1 MAPQNIHRPPADSNS
16 ICRGN
21 SEAAKNGFFGTYSG
35 STETLIGLPGA
46 NAEPVSTASLQEPPP
61 PGKIPDIGAVRFLT
75 AFGQLDTH
83 ALVSSKGKNNTRS
96 VAGTPYQGVSWDEI
110 LRLVETPSAT
120 DKGDAQFFIPSTYR
134 GFDGRAHAAQKEHGS
149 FRCLTVDIDSGN
161 HDIDTIVDAVTATTP
176 GTSAVVYSSSSSK
189 PDSRKWRVLIPL
201 ATPVSGDDFPDTEL
215 ALFALLAAYGISAD
229 PTLSRVG
236 QPVFLPNIPPQK
248 RDEFGRPIFYQWR
261 KLAGD
266 VLVLDDTSTIITTR
280 DRLRFDR
287 ETERAE
293 SVRRASERRARH
305 LAHVKATGDDFE
317 PIRHFN
323 DSHTVANMLAHYG
336 FEQDPS
342 GRPDYKSPLSSSGSY
357 STQDRGDHW
366 VSVSAWGHTHNVGRR
381 TASGNRCGSAFDLYV
396 FFEHGGDV
404 REAARAY
411 AHEVRPP
418 KPKASSLVAPDAQAP
433 AKPCRIEP
441 LVDQGEEVEL
451 DDYRRE
457 MRSRLADWFDAG
469 KPRGRTAIL
478 AAPAGTGKTTAVDAL
493 ALPHYDRV
501 AFGIPTHANKAER
514 LSSLVRL
521 PILEESDVAA
531 FPRLDSETCQ
541 SFTDEQAEDLRA
553 RGNKKATSAQR
564 AQTLGFGVRGT
575 ACRGCPLAPWRE
587 LPPKPDADLAQWTGE
602 DAGILDNVQDSEPV
616 DEFSDIQ
623 CRYWRE
629 VARAEAAAIKV
640 ATLDR
645 IARTAQTIF
654 GKDSGRSLLV
664 LDERALE
671 TVAPVVDVSVVKLE
685 LLVEA
690 LEGAALR
697 LCEER
702 DRKDK
707 KPTATKRRDAA
718 DLATD
723 SLFDSEEDRTRR
735 KETRT
740 RERHRN
746 KSLDRDSRR
755 TDDRIEYVSQL
766 AAVAHDIAGRLRE
779 KADSRKFGFFPVSVL
794 RDTRKTRKL
803 LENGPDGWF
812 PDTLVVRG
820 RVVKSPAKVLADV
833 LERSLPPD
841 AIVDARALDLV
852 RRVHGLKTDLL
863 VLSVQELDGG
873 ETSNVPAAD
882 RRVSSSV
889 QGTWTVRL
897 PKAADVL
904 FLDGT
909 ADTTVLAKRLGTQA
923 IENLTP
929 PARLRRQ
936 APARQLAGDLHRGS
950 SLSTVSR
957 TLEQGLLAL
966 PGCRRVGI
974 IMLAC
979 HRDKLF
985 PRDRD
990 GNDIRTDES
999 RELVPDHVLRR
1010 IARDPSGRLLVEHYG
1025 GGRDRASNDW
1035 IRDADGLILLGTPRP
1050 SSSAVVGELVRRLD
1064 VDALRRGSAWGDV
1077 LWDAQTTD
1085 GRVVRCKG
1093 RGYLDAAWAGAAAAC
1108 TRVALRQAL
1117 ERARTVLAVSDDSS
1131 EGPGGIP
1138 VLVVSAEGGLG
1149 LPVLESLPEPVS
1161 RGARKVAAVVERL
1174 IRDAA
1179 PGCETRED
1187 GCPAGG
1193 GPACA
1198 THPIGQRSLLIGRI
1212 AQDGPPPPS
1221 SRLVLSALL
1230 EEPSRQRGAISVR
1243 QARTWIAEA
1252 LAVGLIVS
1260 EGRTTTARYGLPTPV
1275 EVGPPADESD
1285 YQNDNLIESTCDPVS
1300 ETVRETPVSDPSWEP
1315 KQEDDPFQRLAVALG
1330 PDWRDDWG
1338 NDLEAYRQG
1347 GWTPYPD
1354 RPLDPPPRVS
1364 YSREDEPSDARRLPS
1379 VPQATGRPR
1388 RWLGVEVTGANKR
1401 ETSRQT
1407 TTPKGL
1413 PVGPTEPS
1421 G

>member
-1 MAPQNIHRPPADSNS
+1 MASQNIHRPPADSNS

-21 SEAAKNGFFGTYSG
+21 SEAPKNGFFGTCPG

-46 NAEPVSTASLQEPPP
+46 NTEPVSAAPVQEPPP
-61 PGKIPDIGAVRFLT
+61 PGKIPDIRAVRFLT

-83 ALVSSKGKNNTRS
+83 ALVSSKGKTNTRS

-134 GFDGRAHAAQKEHGS
+134 GFDGRAHAAQKEHGT

-215 ALFALLAAYGISAD
+215 ALFSLLAAYGVSAD

-236 QPVFLPNIPPQK
+236 QPVYLPNVPPQK

-266 VLVLDDTSTIITTR
+266 VLVLDDASTIITTR

-293 SVRRASERRARH
+293 SARRASERRARH

-323 DSHTVANMLAHYG
+323 DSHTVAQMLAHYG

-366 VSVSAWGHTHNVGRR
+366 VSVSAWGHAHNVGRR

-411 AHEVRPP
+411 AQEVRPQ
-418 KPKASSLVAPDAQAP
+418 KPKASSLVAPDAQEP

-451 DDYRRE
+451 DDFRCE

-469 KPRGRTAIL
+469 NPRGRTAIL

-564 AQTLGFGVRGT
+564 AQALGFGVRGT

-587 LPPKPDADLAQWTGE
+587 LPPKPDADLAQWTG
-602 DAGILDNVQDSEPV
+602 DAVEETEPAEPV

-685 LLVEA
+685 LLVQA

-697 LCEER
+697 LTEAR
-702 DRKDK
+702 DRDEQNFERVERPDRIRELLRGPEKGPK
-707 KPTATKRRDAA
+707 RKPVETKRSPRGKIDPKRA
-718 DLATD
+718 DQ
-723 SLFDSEEDRTRR
+723 
-735 KETRT
+735 
-740 RERHRN
+740 
-746 KSLDRDSRR
+746 
-755 TDDRIEYVSQL
+755 IEYVSQL
-766 AAVAHDIAGRLRE
+766 AAVAHDIASRLRE
-779 KADSRKFGFFPVSVL
+779 KADSRTFGFFPVSVL
-794 RDTRKTRKL
+794 RDNKKTRKL
-803 LENGPDGWF
+803 LENGSKGWY

-820 RVVKSPAKVLADV
+820 RVVKSPAKLLADV
-833 LERSLPPD
+833 LERSLPDD

-873 ETSNVPAAD
+873 ETSNVPAD
-882 RRVSSSV
+882 KRRVSSSV

-909 ADTTVLAKRLGTQA
+909 ADTTVLAMRLGTQA

-966 PGCRRVGI
+966 PGCQRVGI

-1093 RGYLDAAWAGAAAAC
+1093 RGYLDAAWAEAAAAC

-1179 PGCETRED
+1179 GTDNHGPDCETRED
-1187 GCPAGG
+1187 GCPTGG

-1198 THPIGQRSLLIGRI
+1198 IHSIGQRSLLIGRI
-1212 AQDGPPPPS
+1212 AQDGPPPPHLVWSCLRS
-1221 SRLVLSALL
+1221 SRSRPGRAGRSTSDRL
-1230 EEPSRQRGAISVR
+1230 E
-1243 QARTWIAEA
+1243 
-1252 LAVGLIVS
+1252 
-1260 EGRTTTARYGLPTPV
+1260 
-1275 EVGPPADESD
+1275 
-1285 YQNDNLIESTCDPVS
+1285 
-1300 ETVRETPVSDPSWEP
+1300 
-1315 KQEDDPFQRLAVALG
+1315 LG
-1330 PDWRDDWG
+1330 
-1338 NDLEAYRQG
+1338 
-1347 GWTPYPD
+1347 
-1354 RPLDPPPRVS
+1354 
-1364 YSREDEPSDARRLPS
+1364 
-1379 VPQATGRPR
+1379 
-1388 RWLGVEVTGANKR
+1388 
-1401 ETSRQT
+1401 
-1407 TTPKGL
+1407 
-1413 PVGPTEPS
+1413 
-1421 G
+1421 

>member
-1 MAPQNIHRPPADSNS
+1 MATQNIHRPAADSNS
-16 ICRGN
+16 ICPD
-21 SEAAKNGFFGTYSG
+21 SSAPPKNGFFGTCPG
-35 STETLIGLPGA
+35 STQTPIGLPGA
-46 NAEPVSTASLQEPPP
+46 NTEPVSTASVPEPPP
-61 PGKIPDIGAVRFLT
+61 PVQIPDIRDVRFLT

-83 ALVSSKGKNNTRS
+83 ALVSREGKTNTRS

-120 DKGDAQFFIPSTYR
+120 EKGDAQFFIPSTYR
-134 GFDGRAHAAQKEHGS
+134 GFDGRYHDVQRERGS

-215 ALFALLAAYGISAD
+215 ALFSLLAAYGVSAD

-236 QPVFLPNIPPQK
+236 QPVYLPNVPPNK
-248 RDEFGRPIFYQWR
+248 RDEYGRPLFYQWR

-266 VLVLDDTSTIITTR
+266 VLVLDDTSTIITAR

-287 ETERAE
+287 ETEKAE
-293 SVRRASERRARH
+293 SARRASERRARH

-323 DSHTVANMLAHYG
+323 DSHTVAQMLAHYG

-411 AHEVRPP
+411 AQEVRPQ
-418 KPKASSLVAPDAQAP
+418 KPTSSSLAVPDVQDP

-457 MRSRLADWFDAG
+457 MRSRLADWFDAAN
-469 KPRGRTAIL
+469 PRGRTAIL

-514 LSSLVRL
+514 LSSLISL

-531 FPRLDSETCQ
+531 FPRLDAETCQ

-602 DAGILDNVQDSEPV
+602 DGGGLDNIRTSTAEPV
-616 DEFSDIQ
+616 DQFSDIQ

-654 GKDSGRSLLV
+654 GRDAGRSLLV

-685 LLVEA
+685 LLVQA

-697 LCEER
+697 LTEAR
-702 DRKDK
+702 DRDEGNFEAVE
-707 KPTATKRRDAA
+707 KPDRIRELLRGPEKGPKRKPVATKRSPRKKIDPKRA
-718 DLATD
+718 DQ
-723 SLFDSEEDRTRR
+723 
-735 KETRT
+735 
-740 RERHRN
+740 
-746 KSLDRDSRR
+746 
-755 TDDRIEYVSQL
+755 IEYVSQL
-766 AAVAHDIAGRLRE
+766 AAVAHDIARRLRE
-779 KADSRKFGFFPVSVL
+779 KAAARTFGFYPVCVL
-794 RDTRKTRKL
+794 RDNKKTRKL
-803 LENGPDGWF
+803 LDNNNGWY

-820 RVVKSPAKVLADV
+820 RVVKSPAKLLADV

-909 ADTTVLAKRLGTQA
+909 ADTTVLAMRLGTQA

-929 PARLRRQ
+929 PSRLRRQ
-936 APARQLAGDLHRGS
+936 APARQLARDLHRGS
-950 SLSTVSR
+950 SLSTVAR
-957 TLEQGLLAL
+957 TLEQAL
-966 PGCRRVGI
+966 QAMPKCQRVGI

-1035 IRDADGLILLGTPRP
+1035 IRDADGLVLLGTPRP

-1093 RGYLDAAWAGAAAAC
+1093 RGYLDAAWAEAAAAC

-1179 PGCETRED
+1179 GTDNPGPDCETRED
-1187 GCPAGG
+1187 GCPTGG

-1198 THPIGQRSLLIGRI
+1198 VGSIGERLLLIGRI

-1230 EEPSRQRGAISVR
+1230 EEPSRKGGTINVR

-1260 EGRTTTARYGLPTPV
+1260 EGRTTSVRYGLPVPV
-1275 EVGPPADESD
+1275 EVGPPTSGFSQLGISGSE
-1285 YQNDNLIESTCDPVS
+1285 PVS
-1300 ETVRETPVSDPSWEP
+1300 ETLRETPVSDPSWEP
-1315 KQEDDPFQRLAVALG
+1315 KPEDDPFQRLAVALG

-1364 YSREDEPSDARRLPS
+1364 YSREDEPSANPRRLPS
-1379 VPQATGRPR
+1379 VQQKTGRPR
-1388 RWLGVEVTGANKR
+1388 RWLGVDVAGTNKR

-1413 PVGPTEPS
+1413 PIGPTEPS

>member
-1 MAPQNIHRPPADSNS
+1 
-16 ICRGN
+16 
-21 SEAAKNGFFGTYSG
+21 
-35 STETLIGLPGA
+35 
-46 NAEPVSTASLQEPPP
+46 
-61 PGKIPDIGAVRFLT
+61 
-75 AFGQLDTH
+75 
-83 ALVSSKGKNNTRS
+83 
-96 VAGTPYQGVSWDEI
+96 VSWDEI

-120 DKGDAQFFIPSTYR
+120 EKGDAQFFIPSTYR
-134 GFDGRAHAAQKEHGS
+134 GFDGRYHDVQRERGS

-215 ALFALLAAYGISAD
+215 ALFSLLAVHGVSAD

-236 QPVFLPNIPPQK
+236 QPVYLPNVPPNK
-248 RDEFGRPIFYQWR
+248 RDEYGRPIFYQWR

-266 VLVLDDTSTIITTR
+266 VLVLDDTSTIVTTR

-287 ETERAE
+287 ETEKAE
-293 SVRRASERRARH
+293 SARRASERRARH

-323 DSHTVANMLAHYG
+323 DSHTVAQMLAHYG

-411 AHEVRPP
+411 AQEVRPQ
-418 KPKASSLVAPDAQAP
+418 KPKASSLVAPDVPDP

-469 KPRGRTAIL
+469 NPRGRTAIL

-514 LSSLVRL
+514 LSSLISL

-531 FPRLDSETCQ
+531 FPRLDAETCQ

-553 RGNKKATSAQR
+553 RGNRKATSAQR

-587 LPPKPDADLAQWTGE
+587 LPPKPDADLAQWTG
-602 DAGILDNVQDSEPV
+602 DAVEEAEPSEPV
-616 DEFSDIQ
+616 DQFSDIQ

-654 GKDSGRSLLV
+654 GRDAGRSLLV

-685 LLVEA
+685 LLVQA

-697 LCEER
+697 LTEAR
-702 DRKDK
+702 DRDEGN
-707 KPTATKRRDAA
+707 
-718 DLATD
+718 
-723 SLFDSEEDRTRR
+723 F
-735 KETRT
+735 ETVD
-740 RERHRN
+740 
-746 KSLDRDSRR
+746 SLDRVRELLRGSNKRAKRKSDKRQTKTAPKIDQKR
-755 TDDRIEYVSQL
+755 ADQIEYVSQL

-779 KADSRKFGFFPVSVL
+779 KAAARTFGFYPVSVL

-803 LENGPDGWF
+803 LERGAEGWF

-820 RVVKSPAKVLADV
+820 RVVKSPAKLLADV

-909 ADTTVLAKRLGTQA
+909 ADTTVLATRLGTQA

-957 TLEQGLLAL
+957 TLEQALLAM
-966 PGCRRVGI
+966 PNCQRVGI

-1035 IRDADGLILLGTPRP
+1035 IRDADGLVLLGTPRP

-1093 RGYLDAAWAGAAAAC
+1093 RGYLDAAWAEAAAAC

-1149 LPVLESLPEPVS
+1149 LPVLESLPEAVS
-1161 RGARKVAAVVERL
+1161 RGARRVAAVVERL
-1174 IRDAA
+1174 LRDADGA
-1179 PGCETRED
+1179 DNLGPDCEDRESGD
-1187 GCPAGG
+1187 STGG
-1193 GPACA
+1193 GV
-1198 THPIGQRSLLIGRI
+1198 TSLTNPIGQRTLLIGSVRLV
-1212 AQDGPPPPS
+1212 GPPLFKV
-1221 SRLVLSALL
+1221 LVS
-1230 EEPSRQRGAISVR
+1230 EGIDGRGASRATVR
-1243 QARTWIAEA
+1243 RWIAEA
-1252 LAVGLIVS
+1252 LAAGLIVS
-1260 EGRTTTARYGLPTPV
+1260 EGKTTAVRYGLPVPV
-1275 EVGPPADESD
+1275 EVGPP
-1285 YQNDNLIESTCDPVS
+1285 
-1300 ETVRETPVSDPSWEP
+1300 TVEPEPKTIRETPVSDPSWEP
-1315 KQEDDPFQRLAVALG
+1315 EPEDDPFQRLAVSLG

-1338 NDLEAYRQG
+1338 NDLETYRKA
-1347 GWTPYPD
+1347 GWLPYPD

-1364 YSREDEPSDARRLPS
+1364 YSREDSPSANPRRLPS
-1379 VPQATGRPR
+1379 VQQKTGRPR
-1388 RWLGVEVTGANKR
+1388 RWLGVDVAGTRKAEA
-1401 ETSRQT
+1401 S
-1407 TTPKGL
+1407 
-1413 PVGPTEPS
+1413 
-1421 G
+1421 

>member
-1 MAPQNIHRPPADSNS
+1 MAPQNIHRPAADSNS
-16 ICRGN
+16 ICPD
-21 SEAAKNGFFGTYSG
+21 SSAPPKNGFFGTCPG
-35 STETLIGLPGA
+35 STETPIGLPGA
-46 NAEPVSTASLQEPPP
+46 NTEPVSTASVQEPPP
-61 PGKIPDIGAVRFLT
+61 QVKIPDIRDVRFLT

-83 ALVSSKGKNNTRS
+83 ALVSSKGKTNTRS

-134 GFDGRAHAAQKEHGS
+134 GFDGRHHAAQKERGS

-215 ALFALLAAYGISAD
+215 ALFSLLAAYGVSAD

-236 QPVFLPNIPPQK
+236 QPVYLPNVPPNK
-248 RDEFGRPIFYQWR
+248 RDEYGRPIFYQWR
-261 KLAGD
+261 KLTGD
-266 VLVLDDTSTIITTR
+266 VLVLDDTSTIVTTR

-287 ETERAE
+287 ETEKAE

-323 DSHTVANMLAHYG
+323 DSHTVAQMLAHYG

-411 AHEVRPP
+411 AQEVRPQ
-418 KPKASSLVAPDAQAP
+418 KPKASSLVAPDTQAP

-469 KPRGRTAIL
+469 NPRGRTAIL
-478 AAPAGTGKTTAVDAL
+478 AAPAGTGTTTAVDAL

-514 LSSLVRL
+514 LSSLISL
-521 PILEESDVAA
+521 PILEESDIAA
-531 FPRLDSETCQ
+531 FPRLDAETCQ

-553 RGNKKATSAQR
+553 QGNRKATSAQR

-602 DAGILDNVQDSEPV
+602 DVGDLDNIQNSPSEPV
-616 DEFSDIQ
+616 DQFSDIQ

-654 GKDSGRSLLV
+654 GRDAGRSLLV

-685 LLVEA
+685 LLVQA

-697 LCEER
+697 LTEAR
-702 DRKDK
+702 DRDEGN
-707 KPTATKRRDAA
+707 
-718 DLATD
+718 
-723 SLFDSEEDRTRR
+723 F
-735 KETRT
+735 ETVDP
-740 RERHRN
+740 
-746 KSLDRDSRR
+746 LDRVRELLRGSNKRPKRKSDKRQTKTAPKIDQKR
-755 TDDRIEYVSQL
+755 ADQIEYVSQL

-779 KADSRKFGFFPVSVL
+779 KAAARTFGFYPVSVL

-803 LENGPDGWF
+803 LERGAEGWF

-820 RVVKSPAKVLADV
+820 RVVKSPAKLLADV

-889 QGTWTVRL
+889 QGTWKVRL

-909 ADTTVLAKRLGTQA
+909 ADTTVLATRLGTQA

-957 TLEQGLLAL
+957 TLEQALLAM
-966 PGCRRVGI
+966 PSCQRVGI

-1010 IARDPSGRLLVEHYG
+1010 IARDPSGRILVEHYG

-1035 IRDADGLILLGTPRP
+1035 IRDADGLVLLGTPRP

-1117 ERARTVLAVSDDSS
+1117 ERARTVLAVSEDSS

-1174 IRDAA
+1174 ILDADGA
-1179 PGCETRED
+1179 DNLGPDCED
-1187 GCPAGG
+1187 GESGDPTGG
-1193 GPACA
+1193 GG
-1198 THPIGQRSLLIGRI
+1198 TSLTNPIGQRTLLIGSVRLV
-1212 AQDGPPPPS
+1212 GPPLFKV
-1221 SRLVLSALL
+1221 LV
-1230 EEPSRQRGAISVR
+1230 EEGIGGRGASRATVR
-1243 QARTWIAEA
+1243 RWIAEA
-1252 LAVGLIVS
+1252 LAAGLIVS
-1260 EGRTTTARYGLPTPV
+1260 EGRTTSVRYGLPTPV
-1275 EVGPPADESD
+1275 EVGPPADEPEPKT
-1285 YQNDNLIESTCDPVS
+1285 I
-1300 ETVRETPVSDPSWEP
+1300 RETPVSDPSWAP
-1315 KQEDDPFQRLAVALG
+1315 VPEDDPYQRLAVTLG

-1338 NDLEAYRQG
+1338 NDLETYRKA
-1347 GWTPYPD
+1347 GWLPDTD

-1364 YSREDEPSDARRLPS
+1364 YSREDDPSSDARRLPS
-1379 VPQATGRPR
+1379 APQTTGRPR

-1407 TTPKGL
+1407 TTTKGL
-1413 PVGPTEPS
+1413 PIGPTEPS

>member
-1 MAPQNIHRPPADSNS
+1 MASQNIHRPPADSNS
-16 ICRGN
+16 ICRD
-21 SEAAKNGFFGTYSG
+21 SSAPPKNGFFGTCPG
-35 STETLIGLPGA
+35 STQTPIGLPGA
-46 NAEPVSTASLQEPPP
+46 NTEPASTASVQEPPP
-61 PGKIPDIGAVRFLT
+61 PVQIPDIRDVRFLT

-83 ALVSSKGKNNTRS
+83 ALVSSKGKTNTRS

-134 GFDGRAHAAQKEHGS
+134 GFDGRAHAAQKERGS

-215 ALFALLAAYGISAD
+215 ALFSLLAAYGVSAD

-287 ETERAE
+287 ETERTE
-293 SVRRASERRARH
+293 SSRRASERRARH

-323 DSHTVANMLAHYG
+323 DSHPVSQTLAHYG

-411 AHEVRPP
+411 AQEVRPP
-418 KPKASSLVAPDAQAP
+418 KPTASSRVAPDVQDP

-451 DDYRRE
+451 DDYRRD
-457 MRSRLADWFDAG
+457 MRARLADWFDAAN
-469 KPRGRTAIL
+469 PRGRTAIL

-514 LSSLVRL
+514 LSSLISL

-531 FPRLDSETCQ
+531 FPRLDAETCQ

-553 RGNKKATSAQR
+553 RGNRKATSAQR

-587 LPPKPDADLAQWTGE
+587 LPPKPDADLAQWTG
-602 DAGILDNVQDSEPV
+602 DAVEKAEPSEPV
-616 DEFSDIQ
+616 DQFSDIQ

-697 LCEER
+697 LTEAR
-702 DRKDK
+702 DRDEGN
-707 KPTATKRRDAA
+707 
-718 DLATD
+718 
-723 SLFDSEEDRTRR
+723 F
-735 KETRT
+735 ETVDP
-740 RERHRN
+740 
-746 KSLDRDSRR
+746 LDRVRELLRGSNKRPKRKSDKRQTKTAPKIDQKR
-755 TDDRIEYVSQL
+755 ADQIEYVSQL

-779 KADSRKFGFFPVSVL
+779 KAAARTFGFYPVCVL
-794 RDTRKTRKL
+794 RDNKKTRKL
-803 LENGPDGWF
+803 LDNNNGWY

-820 RVVKSPAKVLADV
+820 RVVKSPAKLLADV

-909 ADTTVLAKRLGTQA
+909 ADTTVLAMRLGTQA

-929 PARLRRQ
+929 PTRLRRQ

-957 TLEQGLLAL
+957 TLEQALLAL
-966 PGCRRVGI
+966 PSCQRVGI

-1035 IRDADGLILLGTPRP
+1035 IRDADGLVLLGTPRP

-1179 PGCETRED
+1179 GTDNPGPDCETRED
-1187 GCPAGG
+1187 GCPTGG

-1198 THPIGQRSLLIGRI
+1198 THSIGQRSLLIGRV
-1212 AQDGPPPPS
+1212 AQVGPPPPS

-1243 QARTWIAEA
+1243 QARAWIAEA
-1252 LAVGLIVS
+1252 LAAGLIVS
-1260 EGRTTTARYGLPTPV
+1260 EGKTTAVRYGLPVPV
-1275 EVGPPADESD
+1275 EVGPPTVE
-1285 YQNDNLIESTCDPVS
+1285 PVS

-1315 KQEDDPFQRLAVALG
+1315 EPEDDPFPRLAVALG

-1338 NDLEAYRQG
+1338 NDLETYRKA
-1347 GWTPYPD
+1347 GWLPYPD

-1388 RWLGVEVTGANKR
+1388 RWLGVDVAGTNKR
-1401 ETSRQT
+1401 ETSKQT

-1413 PVGPTEPS
+1413 PIGPTERS
-1421 G
+1421 E